1 MSEYLQVGKP
11 YLDQLSTLGWTVIDQ
26 RQGQIPTDLAP
37 SLASLFCLF
46 GFSGLCGSFG
56 SMHKTNKTNQTNQT
70 NQIDQ
75 PRIHDTGHNRSSSGQ
90 VMMKLTLCQI

>member
-1 MSEYLQVGKP
+1 MSDFHVEKPFLEQLATLVG
-11 YLDQLSTLGWTVIDQ
+11 TVIDQ
-26 RQGQIPTDLAP
+26 GHGQIPTDLAP
-37 SLASLFCLF
+37 SSARLSCLF

-90 VMMKLTLCQI
+90 VMMKLTLCHI

>member
-1 MSEYLQVGKP
+1 MSEYLHVGKP
-11 YLDQLSTLGWTVIDQ
+11 YLDQLSTLGGTVIDQ
-26 RQGQIPTDLAP
+26 GYGQIPTDLAP
-37 SLASLFCLF
+37 SPTSLSGLF
-46 GFSGLCGSFG
+46 GSSGLCGSFG
-56 SMHKTNKTNQTNQT
+56 SMHKTNKTNQT

>member
-1 MSEYLQVGKP
+1 MSEYLHVGKP

-26 RQGQIPTDLAP
+26 GHGQILLDFATSPARL
-37 SLASLFCLF
+37 SCLF
-46 GFSGLCGSFG
+46 GFSCLSGFFG

-75 PRIHDTGHNRSSSGQ
+75 TDSPRCARSILLQ
-90 VMMKLTLCQI
+90 RLTP